1 MGWNYKNMTRLA
13 CFVAQAGMD
22 KWKRE
27 DVEFMVDEC
36 GWEAADDFY
45 ERYESIY
52 SVDCSKQR
60 EWINELAEQED

>member
-22 KWKRE
+22 RWERTS
-27 DVEFMVDEC
+27 VEMMVDTC

-45 ERYESIY
+45 ERYERLYDI
-52 SVDCSKQR
+52 DCSQQR
-60 EWINELAEQED
+60 GWIADLAQQEE